1 MTDEHTRLRLEAA
14 NWTVRTLKGFIE
26 QAGPLWTRREDG
38 AWAYGL
44 LCDATHLNPA
54 ARMHGGA
61 LVTLLDHAISTVA
74 WEVCERAP
82 CVTLQ
87 LDTQFLGAVREGQ
100 FAEARASVSH
110 KTGSLVFMRGAVT
123 VDGQAVLMAQAIL
136 KVLPT
141 TR

>member
-1 MTDEHTRLRLEAA
+1 MTDEHTRMRLEAA

-26 QAGPLWTRREDG
+26 QAGPLWTRREESG
-38 AWAYGL
+38 WAYGL
-44 LCDATHLNPA
+44 LCEATHLNPA

-74 WEVCERAP
+74 WEACDRTP

-110 KTGSLVFMRGAVT
+110 KSGSLVFMRGTVT
-123 VDGQAVLMAQAIL
+123 VDGQPVLMAQAIL

>member
-1 MTDEHTRLRLEAA
+1 MTNEHTRQRLEAA
-14 NWTVRTLKGFIE
+14 HWTQRTLKGFIE
-26 QAGPLWTRREDG
+26 QAGPWSTRREDG
-38 AWAYGL
+38 GWAYGL

-74 WEVCERAP
+74 WEACDRAP

-123 VDGQAVLMAQAIL
+123 VDGEPVLMAQAIL

-141 TR
+141 AR

>member
-14 NWTVRTLKGFIE
+14 NWTERTLKGFIE

-44 LCDATHLNPA
+44 LCDTTHLNPA

-61 LVTLLDHAISTVA
+61 RVTLLDHAISTVA
-74 WEVCERAP
+74 WEACERAP

-110 KTGSLVFMRGAVT
+110 KTGSLVFMRGTVT

>member
-1 MTDEHTRLRLEAA
+1 MMDEHTRMHLDAA

-38 AWAYGL
+38 GWAYGL
-44 LCDATHLNPA
+44 LCEATHLNPA

-74 WEVCERAP
+74 WEACDRAP

-87 LDTQFLGAVREGQ
+87 LDTQFLSAVREGQ

-110 KTGSLVFMRGAVT
+110 KTGSLVFLRGAVT
-123 VDGQAVLMAQAIL
+123 VDGEPVLMAQAIL
-136 KVLPT
+136 KVLPPA
-141 TR
+141 R

>member
-1 MTDEHTRLRLEAA
+1 MTDEHTRIRLEAT

-38 AWAYGL
+38 GWAYGL

-74 WEVCERAP
+74 WEACERAP

-87 LDTQFLGAVREGQ
+87 LDTQFLGAVREGE
-100 FAEARASVSH
+100 FAEARAGVSH
-110 KTGSLVFMRGAVT
+110 KTGGLVFMRGAVT
-123 VDGQAVLMAQAIL
+123 VDGQPVLMAQAIL

>member
-1 MTDEHTRLRLEAA
+1 MTDEHTRLRLEATK
-14 NWTVRTLKGFIE
+14 WTVRTLKGFIE

-38 AWAYGL
+38 GWAYGL

-74 WEVCERAP
+74 WEASERAP

-136 KVLPT
+136 KVLPA